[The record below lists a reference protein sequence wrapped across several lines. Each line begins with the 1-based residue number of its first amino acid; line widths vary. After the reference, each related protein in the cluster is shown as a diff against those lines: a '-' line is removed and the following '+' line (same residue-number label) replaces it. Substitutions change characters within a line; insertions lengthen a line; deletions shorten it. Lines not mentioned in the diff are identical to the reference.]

1 MKLIV
6 ATAAAFSAFAG
17 TAVHAQTMPQIA
29 AFKCPAAGTEFTYR
43 TSGPESVVV
52 ATGQEGN
59 VCLSSSTSAGRTQTV
74 RVHWGLIGSVDPAGE
89 SFVQGIDLKS
99 LWPLKVGNRT
109 TQTVS
114 ATGRD
119 GKAYSSTVTMTVAAF
134 EKVTVPAGTFD
145 AFRVEETK
153 AGEATPRIHWW
164 APSLGISVKETF
176 PDWTD
181 RSKLKVYEL
190 SAVKP
195 AGK

>member
-6 ATAAAFSAFAG
+6 ATAVAISAFAFA
-17 TAVHAQTMPQIA
+17 TAAHAQTA
-29 AFKCPAAGTEFTYR
+29 AFKCPATGTEFTYK
-43 TSGPESVVV
+43 TSGPDSVVV
-52 ATGQEGN
+52 ATGQEGD
-59 VCLSSSTSAGRTQTV
+59 VCLSKSTSARRTQTV

-99 LWPLKVGNRT
+99 LWPLKVGNKT

-114 ATGRD
+114 STGRD
-119 GKAYSSTVTMTVAAF
+119 GKAYTSTVTMTVAAS

-145 AFRVEETK
+145 SFRVEETK

-164 APSLGISVKETF
+164 APGLGISVKETF

-195 AGK
+195 AGS

>member
-6 ATAAAFSAFAG
+6 AAAVAIAACALG
-17 TAVHAQTMPQIA
+17 GAAHAQTA
-29 AFKCPAAGTEFTYR
+29 AFKCPAAGAEFTYR

-59 VCLSSSTSAGRTQTV
+59 VCLSSSTSAGRTATV

-153 AGEATPRIHWW
+153 AGEATSRIHWW
-164 APSLGISVKETF
+164 APGLGISVKETF

-181 RSKLKVYEL
+181 RSKFKVYEL